1 MKKLPLL
8 AVLCLLLA
16 PLAFSAE
23 RVYLYNTENTVRN
36 SLIQNPSL
44 PAALGL
50 DAGSNLEVIKVYSGP
65 NGNII
70 TRYQQTHQ
78 GIPIWGENVIV
89 TTDGKGSVVALHGHA
104 IKGLGSD
111 LINPTPAFAA
121 DVALDNMKALSQQA
135 MPKGVVYYEN
145 ETSDLVIYARE
156 RDPKLAYAVSFF
168 TDVDGKQGH
177 PSRPHYIVDAQTGEI
192 LFQYEGL
199 TTANGTGP
207 GGNTKIGQYEYG
219 TDFPPFEVSE
229 SGSTCTMNNSN
240 VKTVNLNHG
249 TSGSTAF
256 SYGCYRNTVKQINGA
271 YSPLNDAH
279 YFGGVIYDMY
289 SDWYSTAPLTFQ
301 LTMRVHYSNNYE
313 NAFWNGSSMTFGD
326 GASTFHPLVSLDVSA
341 HEVSHG
347 FTEQNSNLI
356 YSGQSGGINEAFS
369 DMAGEAAEFYS
380 RGSNDWLVGADIFK
394 ASGALRYMY
403 DPPLDGISI
412 GSANDYYSGLNVHY
426 SSGVYN
432 KAFYTLAT
440 TSGWDT
446 RKAFDVFVRANQVY
460 WTSSTSFDSGRDGC
474 MSAASDLGYSTT
486 DVSNAFAAVD
496 VGGTPPPT
504 QLTNGQTVSSLSGSS
519 GSWKYYYVS
528 IPSGSSNLSV
538 QISGGSGDCD
548 LYTNFGSAPTTGTY
562 NCRPYLNG
570 NNETCTDASP
580 SAGDHYIGLRGY
592 SAYSGMT
599 LSVSWTG
606 PGGTNQDPVA
616 DFTSSTSGLTANFT
630 DASTDSDGTIV
641 SWAWNFGDT
650 NTSSSQN
657 PSHTYA
663 SSGTYTVSLTV
674 TDDDGATDTYSDSVT
689 VSSGGGSWVTIS
701 YADFESSIGGY
712 VDGGSDC
719 AWVSSSYAHQG
730 SNCMR
735 IRDNTSSSVFTTGT
749 PFSLS
754 GKTELEVSFW
764 YYPRSME
771 NGEDF
776 WLQVDSGSGFQTV
789 ASWARGTD
797 FNNNTFYNETVSIT
811 SGITFGSNVR
821 IRFRCDASG
830 NSDFV
835 YIDEVQVRAR

>member
-8 AVLCLLLA
+8 AALCLVLPSLV
-16 PLAFSAE
+16 FGAE

-36 SLIQNPSL
+36 SLIQNPNL

-50 DAGSNLEVIKVYSGP
+50 GANSNLEVIKVYGGP
-65 NGNII
+65 NGNVI
-70 TRYQQTHQ
+70 TRYQQTYK
-78 GIPIWGENVIV
+78 GVPIWGEHVIV
-89 TTDGKGSVVALHGHA
+89 TTDAKGTVVALHGHA
-104 IKGLGSD
+104 IKGLGDD
-111 LINPTPAFAA
+111 LVSTTPAFAA
-121 DVALDNMKALSQQA
+121 DVALEEMQALSA
-135 MPKGVVYYEN
+135 KGMPKGVVLYEN
-145 ETSDLVIYARE
+145 ETSELVVYAVE
-156 RDPKLAYAVSFF
+156 RQPKLAYAVSFF
-168 TDVDGKQGH
+168 TDIDGKGGH

-192 LFQYEGL
+192 LFKYEGL
-199 TTANGTGP
+199 TTADGTGP
-207 GGNTKIGQYEYG
+207 GGNAKTGQYQYG
-219 TDFPPFEVSE
+219 TDFPPFEVSQ
-229 SGSTCTMNNSN
+229 SGSNCTMNNTN
-240 VKTVNLNHG
+240 VKSVNLNHG
-249 TSGSTAF
+249 TSGSTAY
-256 SYGCYRNTVKQINGA
+256 SYACYNNTFKAINGA
-271 YSPLNDAH
+271 YSPINDAH

-289 SDWYSTAPLTFQ
+289 SDWYGTAPLTFQ
-301 LTMRVHYSNNYE
+301 LTMRVHYSSNYE
-313 NAFWNGSSMTFGD
+313 NAFWNGSAMTFGD
-326 GASTFHPLVSLDVSA
+326 GASTFYPLVSLDVSA

-369 DMAGEAAEFYS
+369 DMAGEAAEFYN
-380 RGSNDWLVGADIFK
+380 GGNDWLVGAQIFK
-394 ASGALRYMY
+394 GSGALRYMY

-460 WTSSTSFDSGRDGC
+460 WTSSTSFTSGRDGC
-474 MSAASDLGYSTT
+474 MSAASDLGYNTT

-504 QLTNGQTVSSLSGSS
+504 QLSNGQTVTGISGSS
-519 GSWKYYYVS
+519 GSWKYYVVS
-528 IPSGSSNLSV
+528 IPSGSSNLV
-538 QISGGSGDCD
+538 IQISGGSGDCD
-548 LYTNFGSAPTTGTY
+548 LYTNFGSAPSSGTY

-570 NNETCTDASP
+570 NNETCTFASP
-580 SAGDHYIGLRGY
+580 STGDYYIGLN
-592 SAYSGMT
+592 AYSTYSGVS
-599 LSVSWTG
+599 LSVNWSA
-606 PGGTNQDPVA
+606 PGGNNPPTA
-616 DFTSSTSGLTANFT
+616 DFNSSTSGLTASFT
-630 DASTDSDGTIV
+630 DTSTDSDGSV
-641 SWAWNFGDT
+641 VAWSWNFGDGG
-650 NTSSSQN
+650 TSSAQN
-657 PSHTYA
+657 PNHTYA
-663 SSGTYTVSLTV
+663 ASGTYSVSLTV
-674 TDDDGATDTYSDSVT
+674 TDDDGATDNISKNVT
-689 VSSGGGSWVTIS
+689 VTGGGGGTWVTIS
-701 YADFESSIGGY
+701 SADFEASIGGY

-754 GKTELEVSFW
+754 GKSELEVSFW

-811 SGITFGSNVR
+811 SGISFGSNVR

-830 NSDFV
+830 NSDYV
-835 YIDEVQVRAR
+835 YIDEVVVRAR